1 MDTNNSSRLAARKKS
16 RQHRKGH
23 EPADRDPAY
32 KYRSGRGHRKD
43 HRHHHDKAIKNLDLG
58 NLSRASGQRTGSDM
72 VKNWLA
78 QSTFATQDYPTV
90 SEGHIGPRNT
100 HRHHDLHEQRHS
112 RPLQRHSRSSA
123 LLRPPV
129 SPLEA
134 GAHLR
139 SPPKGFERPPNSHKR
154 ALSDSSILSVG
165 KNQRLP
171 PKDRQNDPYHA
182 NVFYG
187 QPPAELS
194 RRLEVIVDGSG
205 SDESASP
212 TPAYRAKKPRNKTRD
227 DKYEHKKDRHRSSKP
242 VEDRPQPKSSKRKK
256 EERKRALT
264 SSNNVMSNWA
274 SKAVLNDRITVCQP
288 FNILFLIT
296 DNPVQQPLKPGI
308 FQNGREANRKPVQ
321 DLVFS
326 DMHFLQDRKGSTKPK
341 PLSERRLRELEI
353 QQKEMKEVSSFFLSA
368 AAPVEF
374 PDADGGHPG
383 ELNQET
389 LRRLQENSASSARRY
404 SASMSSQSEPSASR
418 EHSLGEQVLQRYRDC
433 DSSGKNIDRVRLSQ
447 DGHHRAISSRDSKP
461 GTYFSWST
469 SPPRSPIRTNGS
481 TSQYSSGMN
490 DRRTTTPETVRRAL
504 VDSGIFRG
512 TGIAAYDQDYVSANS
527 KATADEDRSG
537 TESRGNEDTP
547 SEDDMGRH
555 EIVKRLEVLL
565 PPAWRVDHGQTD
577 QDLPSKQ
584 RLPEDDPGPVRD
596 PAEKRQYLRSTT
608 EDSRKDAAKSAKI
621 KLRNERLAQGDTD
634 SRRDPQCRSRPSE
647 NANRHTACLAGS
659 ANDDQL
665 SITSRDL
672 MPPPPLP
679 HNLSRPWLSDTE
691 KRTTATGP
699 DTKYYPT
706 SKELSAAARVIAQH
720 ANINENVGSKFLDGA
735 GRDTLTGRSSQYGI
749 TPLQTASWVAPSP
762 KLPTPSLTTDTT
774 ISRLSST
781 PPCDIHHPVGKGP
794 FSTTSQVRLAQPQES
809 IAEFIA
815 RIEREADD
823 ISPTP
828 MPGHH
833 ETRKVVSS
841 TPDTRFVGE
850 GDAEIESTDFGDVF
864 DGGMGYSSSLKPEKQ
879 PLRLPPERASYWL
892 DEGRLITRDLE
903 KTVYVANYEC
913 PRSEYDYQGRT
924 GNGLELPRTLNQR
937 RLSDDKDFEISS
949 FWGPNNFMQF

>member
-1 MDTNNSSRLAARKKS
+1 
-16 RQHRKGH
+16 
-23 EPADRDPAY
+23 
-32 KYRSGRGHRKD
+32 
-43 HRHHHDKAIKNLDLG
+43 
-58 NLSRASGQRTGSDM
+58 M
-72 VKNWLA
+72 VQNWLA

-90 SEGHIGPRNT
+90 SEGHIGPTNT

-112 RPLQRHSRSSA
+112 RPLQRHPRSSA
-123 LLRPPV
+123 LPRPLV

-134 GAHLR
+134 GARLR
-139 SPPKGFERPPNSHKR
+139 SPPQGFERPPNSHKR

-165 KNQRLP
+165 KNQRLLS
-171 PKDRQNDPYHA
+171 PKNRQDDPHHA
-182 NVFYG
+182 SAFHG
-187 QPPAELS
+187 QTPAELS

-205 SDESASP
+205 SDEPASP

-242 VEDRPQPKSSKRKK
+242 VEDRPRPKSSKRKK
-256 EERKRALT
+256 EEKKRALT
-264 SSNNVMSNWA
+264 SSKNVMSNWA
-274 SKAVLNDRITVCQP
+274 SKAVLNDRITQP
-288 FNILFLIT
+288 I
-296 DNPVQQPLKPGI
+296 KPGI

-326 DMHFLQDRKGSTKPK
+326 DMHFLQDGKGSTKPK
-341 PLSERRLRELEI
+341 PLSERRLRELES

-368 AAPVEF
+368 AAPVEV
-374 PDADGGHPG
+374 PDTDAGHPG

-404 SASMSSQSEPSASR
+404 SASKSSQSEPSASR
-418 EHSLGEQVLQRYRDC
+418 EHYLGEQVLQRYRDC
-433 DSSGKNIDRVRLSQ
+433 DSSGRDIDRDRRSQ
-447 DGHHRAISSRDSKP
+447 DDHHRAVSSRDSKP
-461 GTYFSWST
+461 TTYFSWST
-469 SPPRSPIRTNGS
+469 SPSRSPIRTNGS
-481 TSQYSSGMN
+481 ISQYSSGMN

-512 TGIAAYDQDYVSANS
+512 TGIAAYDQDYVSTNS
-527 KATADEDRSG
+527 KATTDEDRSG

-547 SEDDMGRH
+547 SEDDLGRH
-555 EIVKRLEVLL
+555 EIIKRLEVLL

-577 QDLPSKQ
+577 QYLPSKQ

-608 EDSRKDAAKSAKI
+608 EDFRKDAAESAKI
-621 KLRNERLAQGDTD
+621 KLRNERLAQGNTD
-634 SRRDPQCRSRPSE
+634 DRRDPQCRSRPSE

-659 ANDDQL
+659 DNDDQL

-679 HNLSRPWLSDTE
+679 HNLSWPWLGGTE

-699 DTKYYPT
+699 DTKYYPN

-735 GRDTLTGRSSQYGI
+735 GRDTSTERSSQYGI
-749 TPLQTASWVAPSP
+749 TPMQTASWVASSP
-762 KLPTPSLTTDTT
+762 KPPTPSLTTDTT

-781 PPCDIHHPVGKGP
+781 PPCDVHHLVGKGHFP
-794 FSTTSQVRLAQPQES
+794 TASQVRPAQPQES

-828 MPGHH
+828 MTGHH
-833 ETRKVVSS
+833 ETREVVSS

-850 GDAEIESTDFGDVF
+850 GDAEIETTDFGDVF
-864 DGGMGYSSSLKPEKQ
+864 DGDMGYSSSLKPEKQ
-879 PLRLPPERASYWL
+879 PLRLPPQRASYWM
-892 DEGRLITRDLE
+892 DEGRLTNRELDE
-903 KTVYVANYEC
+903 TVYVANYEC
-913 PRSEYDYQGRT
+913 PRSEYGYQGRT
-924 GNGLELPRTLNQR
+924 ENGLELPRTLNQR
-937 RLSDDKDFEISS
+937 RLSDDKDFEMPS